1 MGEEFVYL
9 DNAATTWPKPEQVYQ
24 AVDKTMRES
33 CANPGR
39 SSHQMSL
46 KAERIVEE
54 ARQAVAQFFHAP
66 SHKMCLHSQLYRCI
80 KYYP

>member
-1 MGEEFVYL
+1 MGEGFIYF
-9 DNAATTWPKPEQVYQ
+9 DNAAITWPKPEQVYQ

-54 ARQAVAQFFHAP
+54 ARQAKTVPVLTNGQTAQYC
-66 SHKMCLHSQLYRCI
+66 SVRQ
-80 KYYP
+80 